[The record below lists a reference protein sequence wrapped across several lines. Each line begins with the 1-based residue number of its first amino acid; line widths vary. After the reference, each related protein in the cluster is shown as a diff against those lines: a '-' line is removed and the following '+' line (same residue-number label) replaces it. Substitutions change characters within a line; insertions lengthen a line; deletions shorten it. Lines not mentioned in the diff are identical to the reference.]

1 MEELVNFL
9 IEIGKLK
16 GIKRRGW
23 VLRGVKNPESIAD
36 HIFRTAIMAWIFS
49 EQKELDAERVLK
61 IALVHD
67 LCEVYAG
74 DTTPYDSLLPKNK
87 KELKKIMKTLP
98 RFSAAK
104 KMELADEKYRRE
116 WASLK
121 KLTSKLPTKLKKEII
136 GLWLDYEEGLT
147 KEGRLVRQVDRIE
160 DLLQALEYWEKD
172 KKFPIKGWWVWA
184 KEFFDESLLLE
195 FMKVLDEKF
204 HSIKKTKNK

>member
-1 MEELVNFL
+1 MEELIDFL

-16 GIKRRGW
+16 SIERRGW

-36 HIFRTAIMAWIFS
+36 HIFRTAIMAWIFG
-49 EQKELDAERVLK
+49 EEKKFNTERVLK
-61 IALVHD
+61 IALIHD

-74 DTTPYDSLLPKNK
+74 DTTPYDSIIPKNK

-98 RFSAAK
+98 RFPAFK
-104 KMELADEKYRRE
+104 KIELADEKHRKE
-116 WASLK
+116 WAALK
-121 KLTSKLPTKLKKEII
+121 KLTLKLPTKLRKEIL
-136 GLWLDYEEGLT
+136 GLWLDYEGGLT

-160 DLLQALEYWEKD
+160 DLLQALEYWKKD

-195 FMKVLDEKF
+195 FMNFLDEKF
-204 HSIKKTKNK
+204 HSKK